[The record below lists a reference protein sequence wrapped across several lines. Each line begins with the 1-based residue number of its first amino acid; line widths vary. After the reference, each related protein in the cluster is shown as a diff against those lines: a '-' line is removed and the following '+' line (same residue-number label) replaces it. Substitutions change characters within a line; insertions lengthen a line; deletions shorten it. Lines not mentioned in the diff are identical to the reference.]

1 MAWKGKD
8 ARLSP
13 LLSPSLHDSYMYF
26 DIRLVYD
33 STAAS
38 SPLLP
43 GSRGIHYRY
52 NILGQVSNL
61 VYVSGKRLSLKGMSD
76 AEIKPKVQTQMNE
89 YQEARMVLIV
99 LDL

>member
-1 MAWKGKD
+1 MPWKGKD

-13 LLSPSLHDSYMYF
+13 PLSASLHDSYF

-38 SPLLP
+38 PPLLP

-52 NILGQVSNL
+52 NVLGQVSIL
-61 VYVSGKRLSLKGMSD
+61 VYINEKRLSLKGMSD
-76 AEIKPKVQTQMNE
+76 AAIKPKVQTQVNE

-99 LDL
+99 LNL

>member
-13 LLSPSLHDSYMYF
+13 LLSASLHDSHMYF

-33 STAAS
+33 STAI
-38 SPLLP
+38 SPPLP

-52 NILGQVSNL
+52 NVLGQVSNL

-76 AEIKPKVQTQMNE
+76 AAIKPKVQTQMNE
-89 YQEARMVLIV
+89 CQEARMVLIV

>member
-13 LLSPSLHDSYMYF
+13 LLSASLHDSYF

-33 STAAS
+33 STAAI

-43 GSRGIHYRY
+43 GSRGIHYRD
-52 NILGQVSNL
+52 NVLGQVSTL
-61 VYVSGKRLSLKGMSD
+61 VYVSRKRLSLKGMSD
-76 AEIKPKVQTQMNE
+76 AAIKPKGSNSDE
-89 YQEARMVLIV
+89 
-99 LDL
+99 

>member
-13 LLSPSLHDSYMYF
+13 PLSASPHDSYF

-38 SPLLP
+38 PPLLP
-43 GSRGIHYRY
+43 GSRGIHYQY
-52 NILGQVSNL
+52 NILGQVSIL
-61 VYVSGKRLSLKGMSD
+61 VYVSGKRLSSKGMSD
-76 AEIKPKVQTQMNE
+76 AAIKRKVQTEVKE
-89 YQEARMVLIV
+89 YQEARMVLII

>member
-13 LLSPSLHDSYMYF
+13 PLSPSLHDSDF

-52 NILGQVSNL
+52 NVLGQVSTL
-61 VYVSGKRLSLKGMSD
+61 VHISS
-76 AEIKPKVQTQMNE
+76 T
-89 YQEARMVLIV
+89 
-99 LDL
+99 